1 MNYKNSINIKTENME
16 ESKVKAATGKLG
28 VMCVGLGAVTTTTII
43 GTLMS
48 RKGLS
53 QPIGSFACKGMMRL
67 GTGRDKVYKEV
78 KDIVPIAEL
87 NDIVFG
93 AWDLFPDNAYEA
105 AVKAAVLKPQ
115 DIEPVRDELEAI
127 RPIPALFDKE
137 YASNIDGP
145 NVKAKASRWELTEQ
159 VREDIRR
166 FKAENNCERVVVI
179 WIAST
184 EKYIP
189 RDESVHGS
197 LQAFEAAMKAD
208 DTARVAPSMCYAYAA
223 MREGCPFIMGAP
235 NLCIDI
241 PAMWQLAEEMQ
252 VPIAGKDFKSG
263 QTMMKTVLAPAFF
276 TRQLGVTGW
285 FSTNI
290 LGNRDG
296 VVLDNPEN
304 FETKRRSKMSA
315 VENILDSDIY
325 PDLYSDI
332 YHKVRIN
339 YYPPRGDEKESWD
352 NIDVFGWM
360 GYPMTIKVNFL
371 CRDSILAAPL
381 VLDLVLFSD
390 LAARAGYSGIQ
401 EFLSFYSKAPMHK
414 DGEAPVHDLFKQFAM
429 LKNAIR
435 VMAGYEADQE
445 LD

>member
-1 MNYKNSINIKTENME
+1 MKQSN
-16 ESKVKAATGKLG
+16 VKPATGKLG
-28 VMCVGLGAVTTTTII
+28 VMCIGLGAVSTTTII
-43 GTLMS
+43 GALMS
-48 RKGLS
+48 RIGLS

-67 GTGRDKVYKEV
+67 GKGKDKIYKEV

-87 NDIVFG
+87 SDIVFG

-105 AVKAAVLKPQ
+105 AVKAAVLKPA
-115 DIEPVRDELEAI
+115 DIEPVREELEAI
-127 RPIPALFDKE
+127 RPIPALFDKS

-145 NVKAKASRWELTEQ
+145 NVKSGTDRWDLTNQ

-166 FKAENNCERVVVI
+166 FKAENECDRVVVI

-189 RDESVHGS
+189 LDKEVHGS
-197 LQAFEAAMKAD
+197 IAAFEAAMKAD
-208 DTARVAPSMCYAYAA
+208 DTARIAPCMCYAYAA
-223 MREGCPFIMGAP
+223 IRENCPFVMGAP
-235 NLCIDI
+235 NLCIEI
-241 PAMWQLAEEMQ
+241 PALWQLAEEMQ

-296 VVLDNPEN
+296 IVLDNPEN

-315 VENILDSDIY
+315 VENILDSNVY
-325 PDLYSDI
+325 PELYSDI

-352 NIDVFGWM
+352 NIDIFGW
-360 GYPMTIKVNFL
+360 
-371 CRDSILAAPL
+371 
-381 VLDLVLFSD
+381 
-390 LAARAGYSGIQ
+390 
-401 EFLSFYSKAPMHK
+401 
-414 DGEAPVHDLFKQFAM
+414 
-429 LKNAIR
+429 
-435 VMAGYEADQE
+435 
-445 LD
+445 

>member
-1 MNYKNSINIKTENME
+1 ME
-16 ESKVKAATGKLG
+16 QSNVKAATGKLG

-43 GTLMS
+43 GALMS

-53 QPIGSFACKGMMRL
+53 QPTGSFACKGIMRL

-87 NDIVFG
+87 DDIVFG

-105 AVKAAVLKPQ
+105 ALKASALKPQ

-127 RPIPALFDKE
+127 RPIPALFDKN
-137 YASNIDGP
+137 YASNLDGP
-145 NVKAKASRWELTEQ
+145 NVKAAATRWELTEQ
-159 VREDIRR
+159 LREDIKR
-166 FKAENNCERVVVI
+166 FKAENGCERVVVI

-189 RDESVHGS
+189 RDNSVHGS
-197 LQAFEAAMKAD
+197 LQAFEEAMKAD
-208 DTARVAPSMCYAYAA
+208 DTARIAPSMCYAYAA

-241 PAMWQLAEEMQ
+241 PAMWELAEEMR

-315 VENILDSDIY
+315 VENILDSDVY

-352 NIDVFGWM
+352 NIDIFGWM
-360 GYPMTIKVNFL
+360 GYPMSIKVNFM

-381 VLDLVLFSD
+381 ALDLILFSD
-390 LAARAGYSGIQ
+390 LAARAGYYGIQ

-414 DGEAPVHDLFKQFAM
+414 DGDTPTHDLFKQFAM

-435 VMAGYEADQE
+435 VMGGYEADQE

>member
-1 MNYKNSINIKTENME
+1 MKECR
-16 ESKVKAATGKLG
+16 VKPTNGKLG

-43 GTLMS
+43 GVLMS

-53 QPIGSFACKGMMRL
+53 KPTGSFACDGIMRL
-67 GTGRDKVYKEV
+67 GKGTDKIYKEV
-78 KDIVPIAEL
+78 KHILPIASL
-87 NDIVFG
+87 DDIVFG
-93 AWDLFPDNAYEA
+93 AWDLYEDDAYDA
-105 AVKAAVLKPQ
+105 AIKASVLRQ
-115 DIEPVRDELEAI
+115 GDIEPVKDELKAI
-127 RPIPALFDKE
+127 RPYKALFDKN
-137 YASNIDGP
+137 YATNIDGP
-145 NVKAKASRWELTEQ
+145 NVKTGETRWDLTEQ
-159 VREDIRR
+159 LRQDLRN
-166 FKAENNCERVVVI
+166 FKEENGCERVVVI

-189 RDESVHGS
+189 RDETVHGS
-197 LQAFEAAMKAD
+197 LAAFEAAMKAN
-208 DTARVAPSMCYAYAA
+208 DTERVAPSMCYAYAA
-223 MREGCPFIMGAP
+223 MREGCPFVMGAP

-241 PAMWQLAEEMQ
+241 PAMWELADEER
-252 VPIAGKDFKSG
+252 VPITGKDFKSG

-296 VVLDNPEN
+296 VVLDAPEN

-352 NIDVFGWM
+352 NIDIFGWM

-381 VLDLVLFSD
+381 VLDLILFSD
-390 LAARAGYSGIQ
+390 VALRAGEYGIQ
-401 EFLSFYSKAPMHK
+401 EFMSFYCKAPMHK
-414 DGEAPVHDLFKQFAM
+414 DGEKPVHDLFKQFAM
-429 LKNAIR
+429 LKNKIR
-435 VMAGYEADQE
+435 ELAGYEPDQE

>member
-1 MNYKNSINIKTENME
+1 MKECRVRPTN
-16 ESKVKAATGKLG
+16 GKLG

-43 GTLMS
+43 GVLMS

-53 QPIGSFACKGMMRL
+53 KPTGSFACDGIMRL
-67 GTGRDKVYKEV
+67 GKGQDKIYKEV
-78 KDIVPIAEL
+78 KDIIPIANL

-93 AWDLFPDNAYEA
+93 AWDIYEDDAYDA
-105 AVKAAVLKPQ
+105 AIKASVLRTSDIDPVK
-115 DIEPVRDELEAI
+115 DELKAI
-127 RPIPALFDKE
+127 RPYKALFDKS
-137 YASNIDGP
+137 YATNIDGP
-145 NVKAKASRWELTEQ
+145 NVKEGVKRWDLTQQ
-159 VREDIRR
+159 VREDIRH
-166 FKAENNCERVVVI
+166 FKEINNCERVVVI

-189 RDESVHGS
+189 RDNEVHGS
-197 LQAFEAAMKAD
+197 IAAFEDAMKTND
-208 DTARVAPSMCYAYAA
+208 VERIAPSMCYAYAA
-223 MREGCPFIMGAP
+223 MREGCPFVMGAP

-241 PAMWQLAEEMQ
+241 PAMWELADEMQ
-252 VPIAGKDFKSG
+252 VPITGKDFKSG

-296 VVLDNPEN
+296 VVLDAPEN

-352 NIDVFGWM
+352 NIDIFGWM

-381 VLDLVLFSD
+381 VLDLILFSD
-390 LAARAGYSGIQ
+390 VALRAGEYGIQ
-401 EFLSFYSKAPMHK
+401 DFMSFYCKAPMHK
-414 DGEAPVHDLFKQFAM
+414 DGEKPVHDLFKQFAM
-429 LKNAIR
+429 LKNKIR
-435 VMAGYEADQE
+435 ELAGYEADQE

>member
-1 MNYKNSINIKTENME
+1 MKECR
-16 ESKVKAATGKLG
+16 VKPTNGKLG

-43 GTLMS
+43 GVLMS

-53 QPIGSFACKGMMRL
+53 KPTGSFACDGIMRL
-67 GTGRDKVYKEV
+67 GKGADKIYKEV
-78 KDIVPIAEL
+78 KHILPIASL
-87 NDIVFG
+87 DDIVFG
-93 AWDLFPDNAYEA
+93 AWDLYEDDAYDA
-105 AVKAAVLKPQ
+105 AIKASVLRQ
-115 DIEPVRDELEAI
+115 GDIEPVKDELKAI
-127 RPIPALFDKE
+127 HPYKALFDKN
-137 YASNIDGP
+137 YATNIDGP
-145 NVKAKASRWELTEQ
+145 NVKTGETRWDLTEQ
-159 VREDIRR
+159 LRQDIRN
-166 FKAENNCERVVVI
+166 FKEENGCERVVVI

-189 RDESVHGS
+189 RDETVHGS
-197 LQAFEAAMKAD
+197 LAAFEAAMKAN
-208 DTARVAPSMCYAYAA
+208 DTERVAPSMCYAYAA
-223 MREGCPFIMGAP
+223 MREGCPFVMGAP

-241 PAMWQLAEEMQ
+241 PAMWELADEER
-252 VPIAGKDFKSG
+252 VPITGKDFKSG

-296 VVLDNPEN
+296 VVLDAPEN

-352 NIDVFGWM
+352 NIDIFGWM

-381 VLDLVLFSD
+381 VLDLILFSD
-390 LAARAGYSGIQ
+390 VALRAGEYGIQ
-401 EFLSFYSKAPMHK
+401 EFMSFYCKAPMHK
-414 DGEAPVHDLFKQFAM
+414 DGEKPVHDLFKQFAM
-429 LKNAIR
+429 LKNKIR
-435 VMAGYEADQE
+435 ELAGYEPDQE

>member
-1 MNYKNSINIKTENME
+1 MNDM
-16 ESKVKAATGKLG
+16 KVKPASGKLG
-28 VMCVGLGAVTTTTII
+28 VMCVGLGAVTTTAIT
-43 GTLMS
+43 GVLMS

-53 QPIGSFACKGMMRL
+53 KPVGSFACEGIMRVGKGK
-67 GTGRDKVYKEV
+67 DKCYKEV
-78 KDIVPIAEL
+78 KDLVSIASL
-87 NDIVFG
+87 DDMVFG
-93 AWDLFPDNAYEA
+93 AWDLYEDNGYEA

-115 DIEPVRDELEAI
+115 DVEPVKDELEAI
-127 RPIPALFDKE
+127 KPYKALFDKN

-145 NVKAKASRWELTEQ
+145 NVKVGATRWELTEQ
-159 VREDIRR
+159 LREDIRH
-166 FKAENNCERVVVI
+166 FKAANGCDRVVVI

-184 EKYIP
+184 EKFIP
-189 RDESVHGS
+189 RNDEVHGS
-197 LQAFEAAMKAD
+197 LKAFEAAMKNNDVAN
-208 DTARVAPSMCYAYAA
+208 VAPSMCYAYAA
-223 MREGCPFIMGAP
+223 MREGCPFVMGAP

-241 PAMWQLAEEMQ
+241 PAMWELAEEAG
-252 VPIAGKDFKSG
+252 VPITGKDFKSG

-296 VVLDNPEN
+296 MVLDNPEN
-304 FETKRRSKMSA
+304 FETKRRSKTSA
-315 VENILDSDIY
+315 LENILDSDVY
-325 PDLYSDI
+325 PELYSDM

-352 NIDVFGWM
+352 NIDIFGWM

-381 VLDLVLFSD
+381 VLDLILFSD
-390 LAARAGYSGIQ
+390 LAQRAGEKGIQ
-401 EFLSFYSKAPMHK
+401 EFMSFYSKAPMHK
-414 DGEAPVHDLFKQFAM
+414 DGEKPVHDLFKQFAM
-429 LKNAIR
+429 LKNKIR
-435 VMAGYEADQE
+435 ELAGYEADQE

>member
-1 MNYKNSINIKTENME
+1 MKECRVRPTN
-16 ESKVKAATGKLG
+16 GKLG

-43 GTLMS
+43 GVLMS

-53 QPIGSFACKGMMRL
+53 KPTGSFACDGIMRL
-67 GTGRDKVYKEV
+67 GKGQDKIYKEV
-78 KDIVPIAEL
+78 KDIIPIANL
-87 NDIVFG
+87 NVIVFG
-93 AWDLFPDNAYEA
+93 AWDIYEDDAYDA
-105 AVKAAVLKPQ
+105 AIKASVLRTSDIDPVK
-115 DIEPVRDELEAI
+115 DELKAI
-127 RPIPALFDKE
+127 RPYKALFDKS
-137 YASNIDGP
+137 YATNIDGP
-145 NVKAKASRWELTEQ
+145 NVKEGVTRWDLTQQ
-159 VREDIRR
+159 VREDIRH
-166 FKAENNCERVVVI
+166 FKEINNCERVVVI

-189 RDESVHGS
+189 RDNEVHGS
-197 LQAFEAAMKAD
+197 IAAFEDAMKTND
-208 DTARVAPSMCYAYAA
+208 VERIAPSMCYAYAA
-223 MREGCPFIMGAP
+223 MREGCPFVMGAP

-241 PAMWQLAEEMQ
+241 PAMWELADEMQ
-252 VPIAGKDFKSG
+252 VPITGKDFKSG

-285 FSTNI
+285 SSTNI

-296 VVLDNPEN
+296 VVLDAPEN

-352 NIDVFGWM
+352 NIDIFGWM

-381 VLDLVLFSD
+381 VLDLILFSD
-390 LAARAGYSGIQ
+390 VALRAGEYGIQ
-401 EFLSFYSKAPMHK
+401 EFMSFYCKAPMHK
-414 DGEAPVHDLFKQFAM
+414 DGEKPVHDLFKQFAM
-429 LKNAIR
+429 LKNKIR
-435 VMAGYEADQE
+435 ELAGYEADQE

>member
-1 MNYKNSINIKTENME
+1 ME

-53 QPIGSFACKGMMRL
+53 QPIGSFACKGIMRL

-78 KDIVPIAEL
+78 KNIVPIAEL
-87 NDIVFG
+87 DDIVFG

-166 FKAENNCERVVVI
+166 FKAENDCERVVVI

-189 RDESVHGS
+189 RDESVHSS

-296 VVLDNPEN
+296 IVLDNPEN

-381 VLDLVLFSD
+381 VLDLILFSD

-414 DGEAPVHDLFKQFAM
+414 DGEQPVHDLFKQFAM

>member
-1 MNYKNSINIKTENME
+1 ME

-208 DTARVAPSMCYAYAA
+208 DTARVAPSKCYAYAA

-381 VLDLVLFSD
+381 VLDLILFSD

>member
-1 MNYKNSINIKTENME
+1 ME

-53 QPIGSFACKGMMRL
+53 QPIGSFACKGIMRL

-78 KDIVPIAEL
+78 KNIVPIAEL
-87 NDIVFG
+87 DDIVFG

-166 FKAENNCERVVVI
+166 FKAENGCERVVVI

-296 VVLDNPEN
+296 IVLDNPEN

-414 DGEAPVHDLFKQFAM
+414 DGEQPVHDLFKQFAM

>member
-1 MNYKNSINIKTENME
+1 MKECR
-16 ESKVKAATGKLG
+16 VKPTNGKLG

-43 GTLMS
+43 GVLMS

-53 QPIGSFACKGMMRL
+53 KPTGSFACDGIMRL
-67 GTGRDKVYKEV
+67 GKGADKIYKEV
-78 KDIVPIAEL
+78 KHILPIASL
-87 NDIVFG
+87 DDIVFG
-93 AWDLFPDNAYEA
+93 AWDLYEDDAYDA
-105 AVKAAVLKPQ
+105 AIKASVLRQ
-115 DIEPVRDELEAI
+115 GDIEPVKDELKAI
-127 RPIPALFDKE
+127 HPYKALFDKN
-137 YASNIDGP
+137 YATNIDGP
-145 NVKAKASRWELTEQ
+145 NVKTGETRWDLTEQ
-159 VREDIRR
+159 LRQDIRN
-166 FKAENNCERVVVI
+166 FKEENGCERVVVI

-189 RDESVHGS
+189 RDETVHGS
-197 LQAFEAAMKAD
+197 LAAFEAAMKAN
-208 DTARVAPSMCYAYAA
+208 DTERVAPSMCYAYAA
-223 MREGCPFIMGAP
+223 MREGCPFVMGAP

-241 PAMWQLAEEMQ
+241 PAMWELADEER
-252 VPIAGKDFKSG
+252 VPITGKDFKSG
-263 QTMMKTVLAPAFF
+263 QTLMKTVLAPAFF

-296 VVLDNPEN
+296 VVLDAPEN

-352 NIDVFGWM
+352 NIDIFGWM

-381 VLDLVLFSD
+381 VLDLILFSD
-390 LAARAGYSGIQ
+390 VALRAGEYGIQ
-401 EFLSFYSKAPMHK
+401 EFMSFYCKAPMHK
-414 DGEAPVHDLFKQFAM
+414 DGEKPVHDLFKQFAM
-429 LKNAIR
+429 LKNKIR
-435 VMAGYEADQE
+435 ELAGYEPDQE

>member
-1 MNYKNSINIKTENME
+1 MKENR
-16 ESKVKAATGKLG
+16 VKPSNGKLG
-28 VMCVGLGAVTTTTII
+28 VMCVGLGAVTTTTIA
-43 GTLMS
+43 GVLMS

-53 QPIGSFACKGMMRL
+53 KPIGSFACEGIMRL
-67 GTGRDKVYKEV
+67 GKGSDKIYKEV
-78 KDIVPIAEL
+78 KHILPIAPL
-87 NDIVFG
+87 HDIVFG
-93 AWDLFPDNAYEA
+93 AWDIYEDNGYEA
-105 AVKAAVLKPQ
+105 AVKANVLRSS
-115 DIEPVRDELEAI
+115 DIDPIKDELTQI
-127 RPIPALFDKE
+127 QPYKALFDKS
-137 YASNIDGP
+137 YATNIDGP
-145 NVKAKASRWELTEQ
+145 NVKEPATRWEQTEEL
-159 VREDIRR
+159 RKDIRH
-166 FKAENNCERVVVI
+166 FKEANNCDRVVVI

-189 RDESVHGS
+189 RDEKVHGS
-197 LQAFEAAMKAD
+197 LSSFEAAMKAD
-208 DTARVAPSMCYAYAA
+208 DKEHIAPSMCYAYAA
-223 MREGCPFIMGAP
+223 MREGCPFVMGAP

-241 PAMWQLAEEMQ
+241 PAMWELANETKM
-252 VPIAGKDFKSG
+252 PISGKDFKSG

-296 VVLDNPEN
+296 IVLDAPEN

-325 PDLYSDI
+325 PQLYSDI

-352 NIDVFGWM
+352 NIDIFGWM

-371 CRDSILAAPL
+371 CRDSILAAPIA
-381 VLDLVLFSD
+381 LDLILFSD
-390 LAARAGYSGIQ
+390 IALRSGLYGIQ
-401 EFLSFYSKAPMHK
+401 EFLSFYCKAPMHADNEK
-414 DGEAPVHDLFKQFAM
+414 PVHDLFKQFAM
-429 LKNAIR
+429 LKNKIR
-435 VMAGYEADQE
+435 ELAGYEADQE

>member
-1 MNYKNSINIKTENME
+1 MN
-16 ESKVKAATGKLG
+16 ESRVKPANGKLG
-28 VMCVGLGAVTTTTII
+28 VMCVGLGAVTTTTIA
-43 GTLMS
+43 GVLMS

-53 QPIGSFACKGMMRL
+53 KPIGSFACDGIMRL
-67 GTGRDKVYKEV
+67 GKGSDKVYKEV
-78 KDIVPIAEL
+78 KHILPMASL

-93 AWDLFPDNAYEA
+93 AWDIYEDNGYEA
-105 AVKAAVLKPQ
+105 AVKANVLRNS
-115 DIEPVRDELEAI
+115 DIEPVKDELMAI
-127 RPIPALFDKE
+127 RPYKALFDKN
-137 YASNIDGP
+137 YATNIDGP
-145 NVKAKASRWELTEQ
+145 NVKENATRWELTEE
-159 VREDIRR
+159 VRKDIRH
-166 FKAENNCERVVVI
+166 FKETNNCDRVVVI

-189 RDESVHGS
+189 RDEHVHATLAS
-197 LQAFEAAMKAD
+197 FEEAMKAD
-208 DTARVAPSMCYAYAA
+208 DKERIAPSMCYAYAA
-223 MREGCPFIMGAP
+223 MREGAPFVMGAP

-241 PAMWQLAEEMQ
+241 PAMWELADEMK

-296 VVLDNPEN
+296 IVLDAPEN

-315 VENILDSDIY
+315 VENILDSNVY

-352 NIDVFGWM
+352 NIDIFGWM

-371 CRDSILAAPL
+371 CRDSILAAPIA
-381 VLDLVLFSD
+381 LDLILFSD
-390 LAARAGYSGIQ
+390 IALRSGLYGIQ
-401 EFLSFYSKAPMHK
+401 EFLSFYCKAPMHK
-414 DGEAPVHDLFKQFAM
+414 DNDKPVHDLFKQFAM
-429 LKNAIR
+429 LKNKIR
-435 VMAGYEADQE
+435 ELAGYEADQE

>member
-1 MNYKNSINIKTENME
+1 MKECRVRPTN
-16 ESKVKAATGKLG
+16 GKLG

-43 GTLMS
+43 GVLMS

-53 QPIGSFACKGMMRL
+53 KPTGSFACDGIMRL
-67 GTGRDKVYKEV
+67 GKGQDKIYKEV
-78 KDIVPIAEL
+78 KDIIPIANL

-93 AWDLFPDNAYEA
+93 AWDIYEDDAYDA
-105 AVKAAVLKPQ
+105 AIKASVLRTSDIDPVK
-115 DIEPVRDELEAI
+115 DELKAI
-127 RPIPALFDKE
+127 RPYKALFDKS
-137 YASNIDGP
+137 YATNIDGP
-145 NVKAKASRWELTEQ
+145 NVKEGVTRWDLTQQ
-159 VREDIRR
+159 VREDIRH
-166 FKAENNCERVVVI
+166 FKEINNCERVVVI

-189 RDESVHGS
+189 RDNDVHGCIA
-197 LQAFEAAMKAD
+197 AFEDAMKRND
-208 DTARVAPSMCYAYAA
+208 VERIAPSMCYAYAA
-223 MREGCPFIMGAP
+223 MREGCPFVMGAP

-241 PAMWQLAEEMQ
+241 PAMWELADEMQ
-252 VPIAGKDFKSG
+252 VPITGKDFKSG

-296 VVLDNPEN
+296 VVLDAPEN

-352 NIDVFGWM
+352 NIDIFGWM

-381 VLDLVLFSD
+381 VLDLILFSD
-390 LAARAGYSGIQ
+390 VALRAGEYGIQ
-401 EFLSFYSKAPMHK
+401 EFMSFYCKAPMHK
-414 DGEAPVHDLFKQFAM
+414 DGEKPVHDLFKQFAM
-429 LKNAIR
+429 LKNKIR
-435 VMAGYEADQE
+435 ELAGYEADQE

>member
-1 MNYKNSINIKTENME
+1 MKQNR
-16 ESKVKAATGKLG
+16 VKPANGKLG

-43 GTLMS
+43 GALMS

-53 QPIGSFACKGMMRL
+53 RPTGSFACEGIMRL
-67 GTGRDKVYKEV
+67 GRGSEKVYKEV
-78 KDIVPIAEL
+78 KDIIPVAGL

-93 AWDLFPDNAYEA
+93 AWDLYEDDAYDA
-105 AVKAAVLKPQ
+105 AIKAGVLKQQ
-115 DIEPVRDELEAI
+115 DIEPVKEELKAI
-127 RPIPALFDKE
+127 RPYKALFDKS
-137 YASNIDGP
+137 YATNIDGP
-145 NVKAKASRWELTEQ
+145 NIKSGTRFEMTEQ
-159 VREDIRR
+159 LREDIRH
-166 FKAENNCERVVVI
+166 FKEANNCERVVVI

-189 RDESVHGS
+189 RDEEVHGS
-197 LQAFEAAMKAD
+197 LAAFEAAMKAD
-208 DTARVAPSMCYAYAA
+208 DTARIAPSMCYAYAA
-223 MREGCPFIMGAP
+223 MREGCPYVMGAP

-241 PAMWQLAEEMQ
+241 PAMWELADEER
-252 VPIAGKDFKSG
+252 VPVTGKDFKSG

-304 FETKRRSKMSA
+304 FETKRRSKTSA
-315 VENILDSDIY
+315 LDNILDSDVY

-352 NIDVFGWM
+352 NIDIFGWM

-381 VLDLVLFSD
+381 VLDLILFSD
-390 LAARAGYSGIQ
+390 VAQRAGEYGIQ
-401 EFLSFYSKAPMHK
+401 EWMSFYC
-414 DGEAPVHDLFKQFAM
+414 
-429 LKNAIR
+429 
-435 VMAGYEADQE
+435 
-445 LD
+445 

>member
-1 MNYKNSINIKTENME
+1 MKENR
-16 ESKVKAATGKLG
+16 VKPSNGKLG
-28 VMCVGLGAVTTTTII
+28 VMCVGLGAVTTTTIA
-43 GTLMS
+43 GVLMS

-53 QPIGSFACKGMMRL
+53 KPIGSFACEGIMRL
-67 GTGRDKVYKEV
+67 GKGSDKIYKEV
-78 KDIVPIAEL
+78 KHILPIAPL
-87 NDIVFG
+87 HDIVFG
-93 AWDLFPDNAYEA
+93 AWDIYEDNGYEA
-105 AVKAAVLKPQ
+105 AVKANVLRSS
-115 DIEPVRDELEAI
+115 DIDPIKDELTQI
-127 RPIPALFDKE
+127 QPYKALFDKS
-137 YASNIDGP
+137 YATNIDGP
-145 NVKAKASRWELTEQ
+145 NVKEPATRWEQTEEL
-159 VREDIRR
+159 RKDIRH
-166 FKAENNCERVVVI
+166 FKEANNCDRVVVI

-189 RDESVHGS
+189 RDEKVHGS
-197 LQAFEAAMKAD
+197 LSSFEAAMKAD
-208 DTARVAPSMCYAYAA
+208 DKEHIAPSMCYAYAA
-223 MREGCPFIMGAP
+223 MRERCPFVMGAP

-241 PAMWQLAEEMQ
+241 PAMWELANETKM
-252 VPIAGKDFKSG
+252 PISGKDFKSG

-296 VVLDNPEN
+296 IVLDAPEN

-325 PDLYSDI
+325 PQLYSNI

-352 NIDVFGWM
+352 NIDIFGWM

-371 CRDSILAAPL
+371 CRDSILAAPIA
-381 VLDLVLFSD
+381 LDLILFSD
-390 LAARAGYSGIQ
+390 IALRSGLYGIQ
-401 EFLSFYSKAPMHK
+401 EFLSFYCKAPMHADNEK
-414 DGEAPVHDLFKQFAM
+414 PVHDLFKQFAM
-429 LKNAIR
+429 LKNKIR
-435 VMAGYEADQE
+435 ELAGYEADQE

>member
-1 MNYKNSINIKTENME
+1 ME

-53 QPIGSFACKGMMRL
+53 QPIGSFACKGIMRL

-78 KDIVPIAEL
+78 KNIVPIAEL
-87 NDIVFG
+87 DDIVFG

-166 FKAENNCERVVVI
+166 FKAENDCERVVVI

-189 RDESVHGS
+189 RDESVHSS

-263 QTMMKTVLAPAFF
+263 QTMMKTVLAPAIF

-296 VVLDNPEN
+296 IVLDNPEN

-414 DGEAPVHDLFKQFAM
+414 DGEQPVHDLFKQFAM

>member
-1 MNYKNSINIKTENME
+1 MKECR
-16 ESKVKAATGKLG
+16 VKPTNGKLG
-28 VMCVGLGAVTTTTII
+28 VMCVGLGAVTTTTIT
-43 GTLMS
+43 GVLMS

-53 QPIGSFACKGMMRL
+53 KPTGSFACDGIMRL
-67 GTGRDKVYKEV
+67 GKGADKIYKEV
-78 KDIVPIAEL
+78 KHILPIASL
-87 NDIVFG
+87 DDIVFG
-93 AWDLFPDNAYEA
+93 AWDLYEDDAYDA
-105 AVKAAVLKPQ
+105 AIKASVLRQ
-115 DIEPVRDELEAI
+115 GDIEPVKDELKAI
-127 RPIPALFDKE
+127 RPYKALFDKN
-137 YASNIDGP
+137 YATNIDGP
-145 NVKAKASRWELTEQ
+145 NVKTGETRWDLTEQ
-159 VREDIRR
+159 LRQDIRN
-166 FKAENNCERVVVI
+166 FKEENGCERVVVI

-189 RDESVHGS
+189 RDETVHGS
-197 LQAFEAAMKAD
+197 LAAFEAAMKAN
-208 DTARVAPSMCYAYAA
+208 DTERVAPSMCYAYAA
-223 MREGCPFIMGAP
+223 MREGCPFVMGAP

-241 PAMWQLAEEMQ
+241 PAMWELADEER
-252 VPIAGKDFKSG
+252 VPITGKDFKSG

-296 VVLDNPEN
+296 VVLDAPEN

-352 NIDVFGWM
+352 NIDIFGWM

-381 VLDLVLFSD
+381 VLDLILFSD
-390 LAARAGYSGIQ
+390 VALRAGEYGIQ
-401 EFLSFYSKAPMHK
+401 EFMSFYCKAPMHK
-414 DGEAPVHDLFKQFAM
+414 DGEKPVHDLFKQFAM
-429 LKNAIR
+429 LKNKIR
-435 VMAGYEADQE
+435 ELAGYEPDQE

>member
-1 MNYKNSINIKTENME
+1 
-16 ESKVKAATGKLG
+16 
-28 VMCVGLGAVTTTTII
+28 MCVGLGAVTTTTII
-43 GTLMS
+43 GVLMS

-53 QPIGSFACKGMMRL
+53 KPTGSFACDGIMRL
-67 GTGRDKVYKEV
+67 GKGTDKIYKEV
-78 KDIVPIAEL
+78 KHILPIASL
-87 NDIVFG
+87 DDIVFG
-93 AWDLFPDNAYEA
+93 AWDLYEDDAYDA
-105 AVKAAVLKPQ
+105 AIKASVLRQ
-115 DIEPVRDELEAI
+115 GDIEPVKDELKAI
-127 RPIPALFDKE
+127 RPYKALFDKN
-137 YASNIDGP
+137 YATNIDGP
-145 NVKAKASRWELTEQ
+145 NVKTGETRWDLTEQ
-159 VREDIRR
+159 LRQDIRN
-166 FKAENNCERVVVI
+166 FKEENGCERVVVI

-189 RDESVHGS
+189 RDETVHGS
-197 LQAFEAAMKAD
+197 LAAFEAAMKAN
-208 DTARVAPSMCYAYAA
+208 DTERVAPSMCYAYAA
-223 MREGCPFIMGAP
+223 MREGCPFVMGAP

-241 PAMWQLAEEMQ
+241 PAMWELADEEK
-252 VPIAGKDFKSG
+252 VPITGKDFKSG

-296 VVLDNPEN
+296 VVLDAPEN

-352 NIDVFGWM
+352 NIDIFGWM

-381 VLDLVLFSD
+381 VLDLILFSD
-390 LAARAGYSGIQ
+390 VALRAGEYGIQ
-401 EFLSFYSKAPMHK
+401 EFMSFYCKAPMHK
-414 DGEAPVHDLFKQFAM
+414 DGEKPVHDLFKQFAM
-429 LKNAIR
+429 LKNKIR
-435 VMAGYEADQE
+435 ELAGYEPDQE

>member
-1 MNYKNSINIKTENME
+1 MKDM
-16 ESKVKAATGKLG
+16 KVMPAKGKLG

-43 GTLMS
+43 GVLMS

-53 QPIGSFACKGMMRL
+53 KPIGSFACEGIMRL
-67 GTGRDKVYKEV
+67 GRGKDKVYKEV
-78 KDIVPIAEL
+78 KNILPIAEL
-87 NDIVFG
+87 DDVVFG
-93 AWDLFPDNAYEA
+93 AWDIYEDNAYEA
-105 AVKAAVLKPQ
+105 AVKASVLKSA
-115 DIEPVRDELEAI
+115 DIEPVRAELEAI
-127 RPIPALFDKE
+127 RPYKAAFDKS
-137 YASNIDGP
+137 YAANIDGP
-145 NVKAKASRWELTEQ
+145 NVKVAETRWDLAQ
-159 VREDIRR
+159 QLREDIRQ
-166 FKAENNCERVVVI
+166 FKAENACERVVVI

-189 RDESVHGS
+189 RDDAAHGS
-197 LQAFEAAMKAD
+197 VAAFEAAMKAND
-208 DTARVAPSMCYAYAA
+208 VERVAPSMCYAYAA
-223 MREGCPFIMGAP
+223 MREGCPFVMGAP
-235 NLCIDI
+235 NLCVDI
-241 PAMWQLAEEMQ
+241 PAMWELAEECK

-276 TRQLGVTGW
+276 TRQLGVKGW

-296 VVLDNPEN
+296 IVLDAPEN

-325 PDLYSDI
+325 HELYSDI

-352 NIDVFGWM
+352 NIDIFGWM
-360 GYPMTIKVNFL
+360 GYPMNIKVNFL

-381 VLDLVLFSD
+381 VLDLILFSD
-390 LAARAGYSGIQ
+390 VALRAGLSGIQ
-401 EFLSFYSKAPMHK
+401 EFMSFYCKAPMHK
-414 DGEAPVHDLFKQFAM
+414 DGEKPVHDLFKQFAM
-429 LKNAIR
+429 LKNKIR
-435 VMAGYEADQE
+435 ELAGYEPDQE

>member
-1 MNYKNSINIKTENME
+1 MKENR
-16 ESKVKAATGKLG
+16 VKPSNGKLG
-28 VMCVGLGAVTTTTII
+28 VMCVGLGAVTTTTIA
-43 GTLMS
+43 GVLMS

-53 QPIGSFACKGMMRL
+53 KPIGSFACEGIMRL
-67 GTGRDKVYKEV
+67 GKGSDKIYKEV
-78 KDIVPIAEL
+78 KHILPIAPL
-87 NDIVFG
+87 HDIVFG
-93 AWDLFPDNAYEA
+93 AWDIYEDNGYEA
-105 AVKAAVLKPQ
+105 AVKANVLRSS
-115 DIEPVRDELEAI
+115 DIDPIKDELTQI
-127 RPIPALFDKE
+127 QPYKALFDKS
-137 YASNIDGP
+137 YATNIDGP
-145 NVKAKASRWELTEQ
+145 NVKEPATRWEQTEEL
-159 VREDIRR
+159 RKDIRH
-166 FKAENNCERVVVI
+166 FKETNNCDRVVVI

-189 RDESVHGS
+189 RDEKVHGS
-197 LQAFEAAMKAD
+197 LSSFEAAMKAD
-208 DTARVAPSMCYAYAA
+208 DKEHIAPSMCYAYAA
-223 MREGCPFIMGAP
+223 MREGCPFVMGAP

-241 PAMWQLAEEMQ
+241 PAMWELANETKM
-252 VPIAGKDFKSG
+252 PISGKDFKSG

-296 VVLDNPEN
+296 IVLDAPEN

-325 PDLYSDI
+325 PQLYSDI

-352 NIDVFGWM
+352 NIDIFGWM

-371 CRDSILAAPL
+371 CRDSILAAPIA
-381 VLDLVLFSD
+381 LDLILFSD
-390 LAARAGYSGIQ
+390 IALRSGLYGIQ
-401 EFLSFYSKAPMHK
+401 EFLSFYCKAPMHADNEK
-414 DGEAPVHDLFKQFAM
+414 PVHDLFKQFAM
-429 LKNAIR
+429 LKNKIR
-435 VMAGYEADQE
+435 ELAGYEADQE

>member
-1 MNYKNSINIKTENME
+1 MKECRVRPTN
-16 ESKVKAATGKLG
+16 GKLG

-43 GTLMS
+43 GVLMS

-53 QPIGSFACKGMMRL
+53 KPTGSFACDGIMRL
-67 GTGRDKVYKEV
+67 GKGQDKIYKEV
-78 KDIVPIAEL
+78 KDIIPIANL

-93 AWDLFPDNAYEA
+93 AWDIYEDDAYDA
-105 AVKAAVLKPQ
+105 AIKASVLRTSDIDPVK
-115 DIEPVRDELEAI
+115 DELKAI
-127 RPIPALFDKE
+127 RPYKALFDKS
-137 YASNIDGP
+137 YATNIDGP
-145 NVKAKASRWELTEQ
+145 NVKEGVTRWDLTQQ
-159 VREDIRR
+159 VREDIRH
-166 FKAENNCERVVVI
+166 FKEINNCERVVVI

-189 RDESVHGS
+189 RDNEVHGS
-197 LQAFEAAMKAD
+197 IAAFEDAMKTND
-208 DTARVAPSMCYAYAA
+208 VERIAPSMCYAYAA
-223 MREGCPFIMGAP
+223 MREGCPFVMGAP

-241 PAMWQLAEEMQ
+241 PAMWELADEMQ
-252 VPIAGKDFKSG
+252 VPITGKDFKSG

-296 VVLDNPEN
+296 VVLDAPEN

-352 NIDVFGWM
+352 NIDIFGWM

-381 VLDLVLFSD
+381 VLDLILFSD
-390 LAARAGYSGIQ
+390 VALRAGEYGIQ
-401 EFLSFYSKAPMHK
+401 EFMSFYCKAPMHK
-414 DGEAPVHDLFKQFAM
+414 DGEKPVHDLFKQFAM
-429 LKNAIR
+429 LKNKIR
-435 VMAGYEADQE
+435 ELAGYEADQE

>member
-1 MNYKNSINIKTENME
+1 MYKNINTDMRQC
-16 ESKVKAATGKLG
+16 KVKPANGRLG

-43 GTLMS
+43 GALMS

-53 QPIGSFACKGMMRL
+53 KPTGSFACDGIMRL
-67 GTGRDKVYKEV
+67 GRGSEKVYKEV
-78 KDIVPIAEL
+78 KNIIPIADL

-93 AWDLFPDNAYEA
+93 AWDIYEDNAYEA
-105 AVKAAVLKPQ
+105 AVRANVLKPC
-115 DIEPVRDELEAI
+115 DVEPVKDELLAI
-127 RPIPALFDKE
+127 RPYKALFDKS
-137 YASNIDGP
+137 YATNIDGP
-145 NVKAKASRWELTEQ
+145 NVKVGDTRWELTGQ
-159 VREDIRR
+159 LRDDIKH
-166 FKAENNCERVVVI
+166 FKKENNCERVVVI

-189 RDESVHGS
+189 RDDAAHGS
-197 LQAFEAAMKAD
+197 IAAFEAAMKAND
-208 DTARVAPSMCYAYAA
+208 VERVAPSMCYAYAA
-223 MREGCPFIMGAP
+223 MSEGCPFVMGAP

-241 PAMWQLAEEMQ
+241 PAMWELAEKCV

-296 VVLDNPEN
+296 IVLDAPEN

-315 VENILDSDIY
+315 VENILDSDVY

-352 NIDVFGWM
+352 NIDIFGWM

-381 VLDLVLFSD
+381 VLDLILFSD
-390 LAARAGYSGIQ
+390 VALRAGLYGIQ
-401 EFLSFYSKAPMHK
+401 GFMSFYCKAPMHK
-414 DGEAPVHDLFKQFAM
+414 DGEKPVHDLFKQFAM
-429 LKNAIR
+429 LKNKIR
-435 VMAGYEADQE
+435 ELAGYEPDQE